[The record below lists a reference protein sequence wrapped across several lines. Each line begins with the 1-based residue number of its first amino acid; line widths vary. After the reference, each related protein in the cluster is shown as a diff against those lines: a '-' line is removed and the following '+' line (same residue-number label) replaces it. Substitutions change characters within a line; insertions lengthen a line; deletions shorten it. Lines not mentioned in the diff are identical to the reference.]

1 MEVFP
6 GITMNPDVRSG
17 KPCLTGTRLD
27 IATIVGFVLLGLV
40 VGLLARLL
48 VPSIAQRVR

>member
-1 MEVFP
+1 MLVP
-6 GITMNPDVRSG
+6 VLRVQDGRSDVDA
-17 KPCLTGTRLD
+17 D